1 MPMDPTSQ
9 HVFNTLNT
17 GVRVSVTYDGA
28 TYKGT
33 VLGKATTSSGTNTLE
48 VNLDVA
54 EGIEHK
60 ALLEHKIE
68 NIQVI

>member
-1 MPMDPTSQ
+1 M
-9 HVFNTLNT
+9 
-17 GVRVSVTYDGA
+17 TYDGA

-54 EGIEHK
+54 AGIEHK